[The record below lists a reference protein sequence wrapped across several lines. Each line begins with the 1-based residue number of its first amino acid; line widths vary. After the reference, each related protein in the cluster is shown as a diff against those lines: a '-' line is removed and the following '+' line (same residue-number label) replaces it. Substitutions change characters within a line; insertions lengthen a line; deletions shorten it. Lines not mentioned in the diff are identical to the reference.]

1 MFLLEAE
8 FICSK
13 PPPPPQKKVK
23 NIYVK
28 QKELRSAFFGLMST
42 DNDFRIYVHCGD

>member
-13 PPPPPQKKVK
+13 PPPPKKVK

-42 DNDFRIYVHCGD
+42 DNDFRI

>member
-8 FICSK
+8 FICSN
-13 PPPPPQKKVK
+13 PPPQKKVK
-23 NIYVK
+23 NIYVI

>member
-13 PPPPPQKKVK
+13 PPPPQKKVK

-28 QKELRSAFFGLMST
+28 QKELRSAFFGLM
-42 DNDFRIYVHCGD
+42 F

>member
-13 PPPPPQKKVK
+13 PPPPKKKVK

-42 DNDFRIYVHCGD
+42 

>member
-13 PPPPPQKKVK
+13 PPPPPKKKVK

-28 QKELRSAFFGLMST
+28 QKELRSAFFGLM
-42 DNDFRIYVHCGD
+42 F